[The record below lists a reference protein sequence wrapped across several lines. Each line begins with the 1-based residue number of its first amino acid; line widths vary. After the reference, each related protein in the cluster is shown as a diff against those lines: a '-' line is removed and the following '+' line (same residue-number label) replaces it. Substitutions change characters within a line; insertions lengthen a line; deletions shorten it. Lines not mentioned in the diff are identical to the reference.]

1 MLEHLFGSKTRLK
14 LLRTFFRDGE
24 RSYYVRELTRL
35 LEIQINAVRREL
47 EALLAAGLIMEIEAD
62 KINLGEPNALGATM
76 RKYYR
81 LNKES
86 ILYPELQALL
96 VKAQA
101 LGEQVF
107 IHEVQEKSKS
117 ISLFLLTGRFV
128 NEKRSPSDMLIVG
141 NVNEGKLARLIGK
154 YEKEFGFEIRYT
166 AMTEKEFFERRQI
179 MDKFIYSLFEGEH
192 VKVVNTLKV

>member
-1 MLEHLFGSKTRLK
+1 
-14 LLRTFFRDGE
+14 LRAFFRDCE

-35 LEIQINAVRREL
+35 LEVQINAVRREL
-47 EALLAAGLIMEIEAD
+47 EILLAAELIIEGVPGNGKPD
-62 KINLGEPNALGATM
+62 GAVGAAM

-96 VKAQA
+96 VKEQA

-107 IHEVQEKSKS
+107 IKEVQDKSKN
-117 ISLFLLTGRFV
+117 ISLFLLTGRFL
-128 NEKRSPSDMLIVG
+128 NEKRSPSDLLIVG
-141 NVNEGKLARLIGK
+141 DVDEGRLARLIAK

-166 AMTEKEFFERRQI
+166 AMTEKEFFERRHI

-192 VKVVNTLKV
+192 VKVVNKLNI